1 MKILFLGDIFS
12 KSGREVVKKHLHTL
26 KETYSVDLVIANGE
40 NSAHGK
46 GMTKKIYE
54 ELMDIAANIGNIPSP
69 FVDAKAQFYIGYY
82 HQKTEIAKCEDR
94 VRIGKRIAE
103 IRQAKGLSIR
113 QLADASGVNFAN
125 IYKIENGKYNVSI
138 DILGKIC
145 EALGC
150 RIDIV
155 EDKI

>member
-1 MKILFLGDIFS
+1 MNT
-12 KSGREVVKKHLHTL
+12 RE
-26 KETYSVDLVIANGE
+26 Y
-40 NSAHGK
+40 
-46 GMTKKIYE
+46 
-54 ELMDIAANIGNIPSP
+54 
-69 FVDAKAQFYIGYY
+69 
-82 HQKTEIAKCEDR
+82 
-94 VRIGKRIAE
+94 IGKRIAE

-113 QLADASGVNFAN
+113 QLAEACGVNIAN

-155 EDKI
+155 EE

>member
-1 MKILFLGDIFS
+1 MNN
-12 KSGREVVKKHLHTL
+12 RE
-26 KETYSVDLVIANGE
+26 Y
-40 NSAHGK
+40 
-46 GMTKKIYE
+46 
-54 ELMDIAANIGNIPSP
+54 
-69 FVDAKAQFYIGYY
+69 
-82 HQKTEIAKCEDR
+82 
-94 VRIGKRIAE
+94 IGKRIAE

-113 QLADASGVNFAN
+113 QLAEASGVNFAN